1 MENRIDILNEL
12 QVLSPTLAGLPKV
25 NVYTVPLGY
34 FDVLS
39 DDILATLNIEQSSF
53 LSNTKI
59 QIGDVPVGYFDNLAD
74 NILAK
79 IKQQQVDNASEELRS
94 LSPML
99 YSVQNENVYTVPANY
114 FENISDTVLEKVQP
128 QQAKVITMRKRN
140 FTFIKYAVAAV
151 FTGIIAFSAFKF
163 AGNSNTIDEPT
174 AKGLAIA
181 KEGKFDTELDKI
193 SDEEI
198 VKYIQSDGTD
208 IDDALLA
215 AVVDENTAVDN
226 TKEDKT
232 VDSYLDNL
240 NLDDLKN

>member
-1 MENRIDILNEL
+1 MENSNNILQEL
-12 QVLSPTLAGLPKV
+12 QALSATLAGMPKV
-25 NVYTVPLGY
+25 NVYSVPNGY

-39 DDILATLNIEQSSF
+39 FDILASLN
-53 LSNTKI
+53 LI
-59 QIGDVPVGYFDNLAD
+59 QTTSQNSDVPVGYFDNLAD

-79 IKQQQVDNASEELRS
+79 IKQQQADNASEELRS
-94 LSPML
+94 LSPIL
-99 YSVQNENVYTVPANY
+99 YSVQNKNVYTVPANY
-114 FENISDTVLEKVQP
+114 FDNLSDTILEKVEP

-163 AGNSNTIDEPT
+163 VGNSTTIDEAT
-174 AKGLAIA
+174 KQGLAIA
-181 KEGKFDTELDKI
+181 KENKFETELDKVT
-193 SDEEI
+193 DEEI
-198 VKYIQSDGTD
+198 VKYIQADGTD

-215 AVVDENTAVDN
+215 AVVEETPAVNNTI
-226 TKEDKT
+226 EDKT

>member
-1 MENRIDILNEL
+1 MENKIDILNEL
-12 QVLSPTLAGLPKV
+12 QALSPTLAGMPKV
-25 NVYTVPLGY
+25 NVYTVPNGY

-39 DDILATLNIEQSSF
+39 FDILASLNLTQTAVQNS
-53 LSNTKI
+53 
-59 QIGDVPVGYFDNLAD
+59 DVPVGYFDNLAD

-79 IKQQQVDNASEELRS
+79 IKQQQADNASEELRS

-114 FENISDTVLEKVQP
+114 FNNLSDTILEKVEP
-128 QQAKVITMRKRN
+128 LQAKVITMRKRN

-163 AGNSNTIDEPT
+163 AGNSNTIDEAT
-174 AKGLAIA
+174 KQGLAIA
-181 KEGKFDTELDKI
+181 KENKFDTELDKI
-193 SDEEI
+193 TDEEI
-198 VKYIQSDGTD
+198 VKYIQADGTD

-215 AVVDENTAVDN
+215 AVVEETPAVDN
-226 TKEDKT
+226 TIEDKT